1 MSTIRKKLGL
11 ILLVMILALVAAL
24 PVSAS
29 NEQALEPGALTP
41 PPPPEDF
48 VTRYIPINN
57 GNSGITLNGAFNPNH
72 IYLSYGFVDAVVYE
86 DGYVSYGGTT
96 VATQAV
102 EEIGIQLVLQRW
114 TGEFW
119 MDVDNLGVKRA
130 YNIGIMSDDGG
141 YSAKK
146 GYYHRVRAY
155 HYVDHQ
161 GVYESGHTIG
171 TSFLVPL
178 IN

>member
-11 ILLVMILALVAAL
+11 TLLVMILALVAAL

-48 VTRYIPINN
+48 VTRYIPIDN
-57 GNSGITLNGAFNPNH
+57 GSGISLNGAFNPNH
-72 IYLSYGFVDAVVYE
+72 IYLSYGYVDAVVYE

-96 VATQAV
+96 VATQNV
-102 EEIGIQLVLQRW
+102 QEIGVQVVLQRW
-114 TGEFW
+114 TGDFW
-119 MDVDNLGVKRA
+119 MDVDNLGTKRG
-130 YNIGIMSDDGG
+130 YNIDIKSDSGG
-141 YSAKK
+141 YTTKK

-155 HYVDHQ
+155 HYVDHL

-171 TSFLVPL
+171 SSFLVPL
-178 IN
+178 ID